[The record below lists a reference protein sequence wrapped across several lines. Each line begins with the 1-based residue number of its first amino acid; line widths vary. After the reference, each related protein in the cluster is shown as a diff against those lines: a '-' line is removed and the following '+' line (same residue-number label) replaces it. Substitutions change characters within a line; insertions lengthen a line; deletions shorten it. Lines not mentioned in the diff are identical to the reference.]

1 MKKDNIKINGHV
13 GTWYVIDE
21 DERRGKKLY
30 LLEHEYYGDEAACL
44 IIDEDYNIV
53 MDDVW
58 NGFDDYLEDWKI
70 LFFLLSQ

>member
-1 MKKDNIKINGHV
+1 MKKDNIRINGYV

-21 DERRGKKLY
+21 KEYKNKTLY

-58 NGFDDYLEDWKI
+58 NGFDDYDYLED
-70 LFFLLSQ
+70 F

>member
-21 DERRGKKLY
+21 EERGGKKLY

-70 LFFLLSQ
+70 LFFLLQ